1 MPKTVRTQNTFE
13 NLTEEWRNNTF
24 LILGHRLRIFVY
36 GMNIKKGVV
45 KVANVKI
52 LEQKQLV
59 IDEIKEK
66 FNNAKSVVLFDP
78 RGLKVS
84 EVTELR
90 RALRESG
97 SDYKVYKN
105 TLAKR
110 ALVDSGLD
118 LDSYLEGPTAISFST
133 DELAPVK
140 ILSDFAKTHAALE
153 LKAGVVEGKVAG
165 TEELSSYAAIP
176 SREGLL
182 TMLAGGLIGT
192 VKDLSICLDLYSKE
206 KEEN

>member
-1 MPKTVRTQNTFE
+1 M
-13 NLTEEWRNNTF
+13 
-24 LILGHRLRIFVY
+24 
-36 GMNIKKGVV
+36 
-45 KVANVKI
+45 ANAKI
-52 LEQKQLV
+52 LEQKQVV

-66 FNNAKSVVLFDP
+66 FANAKSIVLFDP

-90 RALRESG
+90 RNLRESG

-110 ALVDSGLD
+110 AIADSGLE
-118 LDSYLEGPTAISFST
+118 LDNYLEGPTAISFSS

-140 ILSDFAKTHAALE
+140 IISEFAKNHEALE
-153 LKAGVVEGKVAG
+153 LKAGVVEGKVANI
-165 TEELSSYAAIP
+165 EELNSYAAIP

-182 TMLAGGLIGT
+182 TMLAGGLMGT

>member
-1 MPKTVRTQNTFE
+1 MANAKIIESKT
-13 NLTEEWRNNTF
+13 L
-24 LILGHRLRIFVY
+24 
-36 GMNIKKGVV
+36 VV
-45 KVANVKI
+45 
-52 LEQKQLV
+52 
-59 IDEIKEK
+59 DEIKGK
-66 FNNAKSVVLFDP
+66 FENAKSVVVFDP
-78 RGLKVS
+78 RGLTVS

-110 ALVDSGLD
+110 AVNSLD
-118 LDSYLEGPTAISFST
+118 IKLDEYFEGPSAISFSS

-140 ILSDFAKTHAALE
+140 VISEFAKKHDKLE
-153 LKAGVVEGKVAG
+153 LKAGIVEGKVVAAN
-165 TEELSSYAAIP
+165 ELAAYAAIP

-182 TMLAGGLIGT
+182 TMLAAGLMGT
-192 VKDLSICLDLYSKE
+192 VRDLSICLDLYSKE